1 MRELPPSV
9 FLILIAFSIPVA
21 IELRTVAGFFGVDLP
36 FVAVI
41 VLEAVFLV
49 ALLIVYV
56 MGRLSPDPGD
66 DASAS

>member
-41 VLEAVFLV
+41 VFEAVFLV

-56 MGRLSPDPGD
+56 MGRLSSDPGD

>member
-41 VLEAVFLV
+41 VFEAVFLV